1 MTDLPKQFT
10 EKMASLLGNDLGD
23 YLAALEKPT
32 VNGLRVN
39 RSKISPEALA
49 SRIPFNLEP
58 VPWCPDGFYIENAS
72 VRPSSHPFYSCGLYY
87 LQEPSAMVPA
97 SFLTVEPG
105 DRVLDLCAAP
115 GGKSTQLAQNIQENG
130 LLVSNDISASRSK
143 ALLKNIELF
152 GLKNA
157 VVTCES
163 PSHLSEVFPE
173 YFDKILVDTPCSGEG
188 MFRRG
193 ERMIRAWLEHG
204 PDYFAPIQRSIVKEA
219 LKMLKPGGMLLYST
233 CTFDPSEDEEIVD
246 YMLEICPSLRIVPTP
261 VFDGFAQGF
270 SRYCRHDP
278 DGIEN
283 TVRLFPH
290 RIRGDG
296 HFAALLRKEG
306 TRTKNPDPGSEPVI
320 SDQEIGNGKMRKT
333 IRMQLPVMFTDPP
346 ALRYKRAGLLLG
358 EIKNNRMIP
367 SQAYAMTL
375 KEGQYSPV
383 LNLSLHDERTF
394 RYLKGESLMI
404 SDDDHLSGKGTV
416 LVLIDGFSAGWG
428 TIDGKR
434 IKNKLLPGWRM
445 MS

>member
-49 SRIPFNLEP
+49 SRVPFDLEP
-58 VPWCPDGFYIENAS
+58 VSWCPDGFYIENAS
-72 VRPSSHPFYSCGLYY
+72 VRPSSHPFYNCGLYY

-97 SFLTVEPG
+97 SFLPVEPG

-115 GGKSTQLAQNIQENG
+115 GGKSTQLAQNIQDRG
-130 LLVSNDISASRSK
+130 LLISNDISASRSK

-152 GLKNA
+152 GLKNT
-157 VVTCES
+157 VVTCET

-173 YFDKILVDTPCSGEG
+173 YFDKILVDAPCSGEG

-193 ERMIRAWLEHG
+193 DRMIRAWLEHG
-204 PDYFAPIQRSIVKEA
+204 PDYFAPIQKSIVKEA
-219 LKMLKPGGMLLYST
+219 LAMLKPGGMLLYST
-233 CTFDPSEDEEIVD
+233 CTFDPAEDEEVVD

-261 VFDGFAQGF
+261 QIDGFVHGF
-270 SRYCRHDP
+270 SQFAQHDP
-278 DGIEN
+278 EGIRN

-296 HFAALLRKEG
+296 HFAALLQKEG
-306 TRTKNPDPGSEPVI
+306 TRSENADTDCRPVI
-320 SDQEIGNGKMRKT
+320 TEQEIGSGKARRT
-333 IRMQLPVMFTDPP
+333 VRVQLPPMFTDPP
-346 ALRYKRAGLLLG
+346 ALRYKRAGILLG
-358 EIKNNRMIP
+358 EIKNGRLNP

-375 KEGQYSPV
+375 TEDEYAPS
-383 LNLSLHDERTF
+383 LNLPLHDERVA
-394 RYLKGESLMI
+394 RYLKGESLTVN
-404 SDDDHLSGKGTV
+404 DQDHLPEKGTV
-416 LVLIDGFSAGWG
+416 LIMIDGFPAGWG
-428 TIDGKR
+428 TIAGRR